1 MKEKKLQDSV
11 LLKFDSYDVYLL
23 LEGMKL
29 SLRRNIDNV
38 SRGNLPRKFDL
49 LERLQFALDSMDT
62 PF

>member
-1 MKEKKLQDSV
+1 MKEKKLKESV

-29 SLRRNIDNV
+29 SLRKNIDNC

-49 LERLQFALDSMDT
+49 LERLKFALDSMDT
-62 PF
+62 SF